1 MAQAVF
7 SAIRNAMALSIFLP
21 LCNFWL
27 FFEEIYSLDLLPES
41 PITGIPNE
49 GGLPLPGRRVPLPPR

>member
-1 MAQAVF
+1 
-7 SAIRNAMALSIFLP
+7 MALSIFPP

-27 FFEEIYSLDLLPES
+27 FFEEIYSLDLSPES